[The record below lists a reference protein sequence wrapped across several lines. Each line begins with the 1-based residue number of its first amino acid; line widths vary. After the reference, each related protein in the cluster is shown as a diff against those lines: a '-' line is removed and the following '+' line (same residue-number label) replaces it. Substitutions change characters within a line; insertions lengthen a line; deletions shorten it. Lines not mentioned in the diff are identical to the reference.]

1 MPPDLFRGLSNLQ
14 VIDLDDNNLSS
25 VPPDLFRGL
34 SNLQQIDLDDTN
46 LSSVP
51 PDLFRGL
58 SNLQQIDLDNNNL
71 SSVPPDL
78 FRGLSNLQQ
87 IELDNNNL
95 SSVPPDL
102 FRGLSNLQQIELDNN
117 NLSSVPPDLFRG
129 LSRLAIVYIKPGN
142 DELTCL
148 PQLPERAHYYH
159 YDYDGGTSRILQ
171 GDEALPP
178 CDKVEITPDPLTPL
192 IEGGNEENEREY
204 TVEVNFTQKEIEDN
218 KEVSLYV
225 SSSDSEAVK
234 VEHSHDGGTTWH
246 SHKNPNEPVGFSPST
261 PSLPFRA
268 VAVAD
273 EDNNDEEVTI
283 SHRLNGKDYPLE
295 VEVHDLKLILSES
308 SIIFTRTATRETS
321 TFYSV
326 KQETKTYT
334 VKLNHSPQSNNAVL
348 NVKFRDKNRDAGTII
363 AFRSDNFTVDGD
375 NAYLTFNKN
384 NWDQPENIIVLVGPG
399 SWNVQETSFPFS
411 ESAVMEH
418 SLEIKENE
426 KTVYEKNLNVVNTI
440 DSRHE
445 LDREI
450 REELADE
457 LIEDI
462 TGISGDEFGD
472 ILAGKV
478 GKKGIGKIAAKVIK
492 HVTSL
497 PVSVALKFYDIL
509 KKQGYIVASNPYQE
523 LNPNKIDAILSDYI
537 AQNYYQLQQGTFD
550 WRQAFSNRT
559 FFQPFYLGNQAQQP
573 QVPGVPE
580 APSPNL
586 FLRAGFD
593 YSSFDES
600 DDVTDI
606 DGDNMTYIFG
616 LDFLLNPSIIT
627 GASLVIANSES
638 DISDSESGIQA
649 TYDLDITSLH
659 PYISWNASDRFSL
672 FASLGYGKAHSKFNI
687 DSFRDG
693 TELADILLFYDPNL
707 DVSNVPDGLDLS
719 PLYTSTKDQGDFFSL
734 STGLDFSLWQA
745 DNSSL
750 ALSLQGST
758 TTLLAQKSSQASL
771 GTSLARTFPLDA
783 LTLESSL
790 DLTWLMSDSGPGALE
805 LSGSFDVFP
814 DTSNLSLLSS
824 ARVLLT
830 GDRNEWG
837 VSSTL
842 RYQKNNTDEG
852 LSLALYPSFGDSSSR
867 LDINDFRAG
876 NTSLVAANPSPP
888 EPRLS
893 AELAYGFRTGDR
905 LLTPYTDLSFSTSY
919 SDYTAGLRYQ
929 LDSGL
934 DLDLNA
940 THRNRPSGNNDNLF
954 FLQLRS
960 DL

>member
-1 MPPDLFRGLSNLQ
+1 MPPDLFRGLSNLKE
-14 VIDLDDNNLSS
+14 ISLSGNNLSS

-34 SNLQQIDLDDTN
+34 SNLQIIDLDENN

-58 SNLQQIDLDNNNL
+58 SNLRAIWLNRNNL

-78 FRGLSNLQQ
+78 FRGLSNLQE
-87 IELDNNNL
+87 IWLTKNNL
-95 SSVPPDL
+95 SSLPPDL
-102 FRGLSNLQQIELDNN
+102 FRGLSSLE
-117 NLSSVPPDLFRG
+117 V
-129 LSRLAIVYIKPGN
+129 VYIGSGN

-148 PQLPERAHYYH
+148 PQLPEGASYY
-159 YDYDGGTSRILQ
+159 SKVN
-171 GDEALPP
+171 LPP
-178 CDKVEITPDPLTPL
+178 CDRVEITPDPLTPL

-246 SHKNPNEPVGFSPST
+246 SHKNPNEPVVFSPST

-273 EDNNDEEVTI
+273 EDNDDEEVTI

-295 VEVHDLKLILSES
+295 VEVHELKLVFSPTNL
-308 SIIFTRTATRETS
+308 IFQRTAMSGTNAGAW
-321 TFYSV
+321 YYIP
-326 KQETKTYT
+326 KQEKTYT
-334 VKLNHSPQSNNAVL
+334 IKLNHDPQSNTVSIPNIEGHYVGL
-348 NVKFRDKNRDAGTII
+348 TELPIKGEISRGGSYFEFEYNPITLDRNNWNSDSHVVKVIGSNSSYWIEGP
-363 AFRSDNFTVDGD
+363 
-375 NAYLTFNKN
+375 NAYNPPL
-384 NWDQPENIIVLVGPG
+384 E
-399 SWNVQETSFPFS
+399 FPIS
-411 ESAVMEH
+411 HAIELNH
-418 SLEIKENE
+418 SLELNGNSLPEQ
-426 KTVYEKNLNVVNTI
+426 TYNVVNTI
-440 DSRHE
+440 GTLALSQEDLEEIIRDTVKAVIE
-445 LDREI
+445 EVVGAAPEEIAKIVEDRVK
-450 REELADE
+450 AK
-457 LIEDI
+457 
-462 TGISGDEFGD
+462 T
-472 ILAGKV
+472 
-478 GKKGIGKIAAKVIK
+478 AAKVGAKIAKNILRIFNVTESIK
-492 HVTSL
+492 
-497 PVSVALKFYDIL
+497 DIINFSKEYKDYKDTIDNL
-509 KKQGYIVASNPYQE
+509 NSFNTITDLFSNH
-523 LNPNKIDAILSDYI
+523 LA
-537 AQNYYQLQQGTFD
+537 ANYHQLQQGTYD

-573 QVPGVPE
+573 QVPGVPD

-771 GTSLARTFPLDA
+771 GASLARTFPLDA